1 MHLIS
6 QTAKVD
12 DNLSGKDISIRRL
25 NHEHR
30 KQLPDERCLLPM
42 SKELPAS
49 FWPNSWNSRESSPV
63 DPPLSDSRCRHCP
76 FGCVYLCHQQECCP
90 PPSISFYIS
99 PLHIP
104 YGSPK
109 RREDSIN
116 FSKGCRYWEI
126 ACIHSPCHRNR
137 ECRKCR
143 LCRRSPTVIYKSC
156 ALRIGTQPSRL
167 LQTISRV
174 LKAIPMTPDR
184 YPVDYSVCCRF
195 FRTYGSEYA
204 KLITKFLFSVKIF
217 SKH

>member
-1 MHLIS
+1 MTIFPARIFQS
-6 QTAKVD
+6 VVSIMNTANNYLMRDV
-12 DNLSGKDISIRRL
+12 
-25 NHEHR
+25 
-30 KQLPDERCLLPM
+30 C
-42 SKELPAS
+42 
-49 FWPNSWNSRESSPV
+49 
-63 DPPLSDSRCRHCP
+63 
-76 FGCVYLCHQQECCP
+76 YLCQRSCRLLFDQIVETQGKAHLLTRHSLTRDVAIVP
-90 PPSISFYIS
+90 LDVFISAINRSVAPSISFYIS

-116 FSKGCRYWEI
+116 FSKGCRYWKI
-126 ACIHSPCHRNR
+126 ASIHSPCHRNH
-137 ECRKCR
+137 ECWKCR

-184 YPVDYSVCCRF
+184 YPVDYSVCYRF

-204 KLITKFLFSVKIF
+204 KLITKFLFSGKVF